1 MSNTVTATKP
11 PFWRDVKTLA
21 WAFQLAVLGLVIAAI
36 VVLVNNVRV
45 NSANQGIPTGF
56 GFLDQPAGFPIPA
69 NEFRTSQPVREAVIQ
84 GVLNTLRVVIVGIVL
99 ATILGVAVGVG
110 RLSGNWLIRN
120 ITRVYVEVIRNVPLL
135 GIVIFTYLAAVLSMP
150 GVADSWTIG
159 SFAIANVR
167 GMSVPWFTGS
177 GLLLLL
183 VAIIAAAVGY
193 AVYRWR
199 MSVMAATGEPARALW
214 WSLPVFA
221 LILFWGAVLSG
232 IGITGPAI
240 DGRSVSGGITMQPE
254 YFALLVA
261 LVLYTASHI
270 AEIFRGS
277 IQAVPKGQGEAAS
290 AMALSGWQRMRYV
303 VLPQALRIAL
313 PPLGNQYLNLMKN
326 SSLGFAISY
335 FELTKVTT
343 TSIGNRSPAVPA
355 FLMLMVLYLIA
366 SLILSAIVN
375 VFNRR
380 LAIAQ

>member
-1 MSNTVTATKP
+1 MSEVVTATKP

-21 WAFQLAVLGLVIAAI
+21 WAFQLAVLGLVLAGVA
-36 VVLVNNVRV
+36 VLVNNVRV

-56 GFLDQPAGFPIPA
+56 DFVDQPAGFPIPA
-69 NEFRTSQPVREAVIQ
+69 NDFRTSQPVREAIVE

-99 ATILGVAVGVG
+99 ATVLGVAVGIG

-135 GIVIFTYLAAVLSMP
+135 GIVVFTYLAIVLSMP
-150 GVADSWTIG
+150 RVDQSWTLG
-159 SFAIANVR
+159 SFAIGNVR
-167 GMSVPWFTGS
+167 GMSVPWFNGS
-177 GLLLLL
+177 GLRLLL
-183 VAIIAAAVGY
+183 VAIVAAAVAYGL
-193 AVYRWR
+193 YRWR
-199 MSVMAATGEPARALW
+199 MSVMNATGEPARALW
-214 WSLPVFA
+214 WSLPAFA
-221 LILFWGAVLSG
+221 LILFWGGVLAG
-232 IGITGPAI
+232 IGITSPAI

-261 LVLYTASHI
+261 LVVYTASHI

-277 IQAVPKGQGEAAS
+277 IQAVPVGQGEAAS
-290 AMALSGWQRMRYV
+290 AMALSGWQRMRFV
-303 VLPQALRIAL
+303 ILPQALRIAL

-343 TSIGNRSPAVPA
+343 TAIGNRSPAVPA
-355 FLMLMVLYLIA
+355 FMLLMLLYLIA
-366 SLILSAIVN
+366 SLILSGVVN